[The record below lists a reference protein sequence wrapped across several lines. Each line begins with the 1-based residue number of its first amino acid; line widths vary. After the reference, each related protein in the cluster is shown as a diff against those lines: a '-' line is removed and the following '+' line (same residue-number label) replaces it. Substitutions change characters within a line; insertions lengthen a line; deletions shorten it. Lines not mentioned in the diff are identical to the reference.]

1 MVQVPEQIAN
11 WNKAQV
17 DTFNR
22 FSEIVVDAAEEL
34 ANLNIKT
41 LRNGLADGVK
51 NAKAIAGV
59 KEPQEAAQIGA
70 TQVQPSVEKAVTYAR
85 SVYEIVAGAQGEL
98 RQLLEEQIAE
108 VNKQVIAALDAA
120 SKSGPAGSEVA
131 VAAVKSAIAAAN
143 TAYGNL
149 TKVAKQ
155 VADLTEANVA
165 AATQA
170 VVNNTKQKAA

>member
-11 WNKAQV
+11 WNKAQI

-22 FSEIVVDAAEEL
+22 FAEIVVDATEEL

-41 LRNGLADGVK
+41 LRSGLAEGVQ
-51 NAKAIAGV
+51 NAKVIADV
-59 KEPQEAAQIGA
+59 KEPREAAQIGA
-70 TQVQPSVEKAVTYAR
+70 TQVQPSAERAVAYAR
-85 SVYEIVAGAQGEL
+85 NVYEIVAGAQGEL
-98 RQLLEEQIAE
+98 RQLIEERIAE
-108 VNKQVIAALDAA
+108 ANKQVVAALDVV

-149 TKVAKQ
+149 SKVAKQ
-155 VADLTEANVA
+155 VVDLTEANVA

-170 VVNNTKQKAA
+170 VVSNTKKKAA